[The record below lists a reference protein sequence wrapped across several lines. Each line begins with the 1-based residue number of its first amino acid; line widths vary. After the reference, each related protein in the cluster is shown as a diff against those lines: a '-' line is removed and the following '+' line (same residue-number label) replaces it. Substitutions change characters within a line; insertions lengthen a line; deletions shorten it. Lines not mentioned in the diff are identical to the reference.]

1 MAATPIAAIFWP
13 IADFASSWAE
23 VGVPV
28 MAHTNPAAATRS
40 CQCDGSVENL
50 GIGQKRSLIYFCQA
64 ARAAIL
70 ASEQRQRVIPPL
82 RIMVAT
88 LIPSRVADLEEDREK
103 DDFFWKLSALERDH
117 RRSSE
122 MHRFLGTD
130 DQSAQMVK
138 NQSCDKTPDA

>member
-13 IADFASSWAE
+13 IADFASSYAE
-23 VGVPV
+23 VAVPV
-28 MAHTNPAAATRS
+28 MAHTNPVAATRS
-40 CQCDGSVENL
+40 FQCDGSVENL

-64 ARAAIL
+64 GRAAIL

-117 RRSSE
+117 RRSSG
-122 MHRFLGTD
+122 MHQFLGTD
-130 DQSAQMVK
+130 DQSAEIGQEPK
-138 NQSCDKTPDA
+138 LRQNP